1 MTMRSAQTS
10 GTPDTSGTGDTTTP
24 PVERQL
30 ALDMAKRALPLAPVL
45 VAISALIWGADGA
58 WSSLVAVA
66 IVLVNLLGA
75 ALAMTWAAR
84 RSLGTLMAVALGGFV
99 VRMAVVVAIVAV
111 IRDESWVDLVALA
124 VNILVTQLGL
134 LVLELRYVSASLAF
148 PGLKP
153 SAVKEAAPS

>member
-1 MTMRSAQTS
+1 MTLTS
-10 GTPDTSGTGDTTTP
+10 GTQTP

-45 VAISALIWGADGA
+45 VAVSALVWGTAGA
-58 WSSLVAVA
+58 WSSLTAVA
-66 IVLVNLLGA
+66 IVVVNLLVA
-75 ALAMTWAAR
+75 AVAMAWAAR

-99 VRMAVVVAIVAV
+99 VRMAVIVGIVAL
-111 IRDESWVDLVALA
+111 IRDEPWVDLVALA

-153 SAVKEAAPS
+153 AAPKEAAPS

>member
-1 MTMRSAQTS
+1 VTTS
-10 GTPDTSGTGDTTTP
+10 EELLADTP

-30 ALDMAKRALPLAPVL
+30 AFDMARRAVPLAPVL
-45 VAISALIWGADGA
+45 VALSGLVWGWDGV
-58 WSSLVAVA
+58 WSSLVAVG
-66 IVLVNLLGA
+66 IVLLNLIGA

-84 RSLGTLMAVALGGFV
+84 RSLATLMAVALGGFV
-99 VRMAVVVAIVAV
+99 VRMAIVVVIVAL
-111 IRDESWVDLVALA
+111 IRHEPWVDLVALG

-153 SAVKEAAPS
+153 APLEPASRKEAPSS

>member
-1 MTMRSAQTS
+1 MTVTS
-10 GTPDTSGTGDTTTP
+10 ETQTP

-30 ALDMAKRALPLAPVL
+30 ALDMAKRALPLTPIL
-45 VAISALIWGADGA
+45 VAVSALVWGTAGA

-66 IVLVNLLGA
+66 IVVVNLLVA
-75 ALAMTWAAR
+75 AVAMAWAAR

-99 VRMAVVVAIVAV
+99 VRMAVIVGIVAL
-111 IRDESWVDLVALA
+111 IRHQPWVDLVALA
-124 VNILVTQLGL
+124 LNILVTQLGL

-153 SAVKEAAPS
+153 AAPKEAAPS

>member
-1 MTMRSAQTS
+1 MTIATEVA
-10 GTPDTSGTGDTTTP
+10 TP

-30 ALDMAKRALPLAPVL
+30 AVDMAKRAVPIAPVL
-45 VAISALIWGADGA
+45 VIVSALIWGTDGG

-66 IVLVNLLGA
+66 IVLLNLLGA
-75 ALAMTWAAR
+75 AFAMAWAAR

-99 VRMAVVVAIVAV
+99 VRMAVIVAIVAL
-111 IRDESWVDLVALA
+111 IRDEPWVNLVALA

-134 LVLELRYVSASLAF
+134 LVLELRYVSGSLAF

-153 SAVKEAAPS
+153 PAPKEAAPS